1 VPEGKAYSEQVSDM
15 EIGMDDCWRQRR
27 PELVA
32 AIADDEVPLDHHV
45 EEVLLALS
53 ALAGLRTGQPRDSE
67 NCL

>member
-1 VPEGKAYSEQVSDM
+1 VPEGEPYSEEVSDM

-53 ALAGLRTGQPRDSE
+53 DLAGLRTGQHNDGE
-67 NCL
+67 NCP

>member
-1 VPEGKAYSEQVSDM
+1 M

-27 PELVA
+27 PDLVP

-53 ALAGLRTGQPRDSE
+53 GLAGLRTGQHNDSE
-67 NCL
+67 NCP